1 MAIVNNALSRS
12 YTTRGNTMMPVS
24 LQAMMQGNGLWS
36 GIAGS
41 GAGSDFSGRYSQRPG
56 AAGGM
61 GAGVGGGFGPLGAGL
76 SIGGLIGMQREENAR
91 NRALT
96 EANWQEGKR
105 NLAGVMPGYMSD
117 PMTTG
122 ARGLAAN
129 LMANPEA
136 INDQTQS
143 LIRNAQMNQL
153 GAQGNSA
160 MRRGSAQLASRGQL
174 NPAAQARMQE
184 RIGMGTQAAMSRAL
198 AQTEIDRA
206 LRRNQDIMAAMGAGR
221 QLGNDQAG
229 LNLDVQKTFLENMP
243 QYLPEDLS
251 GMAALLAQTQSG
263 GGGGLFGSRAQAK
276 NMNSGSDFGFNVGAL
291 NPIGQQSP
299 GQTGFAPGQ
308 RGSYQWTG
316 QDSGGYVPYQAPTP
330 QSSGWWNSLA
340 GQIPQAPAPS
350 IYGAPQPASG
360 APDWMGRIF
369 GWS

>member
-1 MAIVNNALSRS
+1 MASLSNYYS
-12 YTTRGNTMMPVS
+12 GGMGQSDFLPVS
-24 LQAMMQGNGLWS
+24 LSAMRYGPQQAAKKYTVSGYGTRNVETTPMSGGGL
-36 GIAGS
+36 GGS
-41 GAGSDFSGRYSQRPG
+41 GGLASMGL
-56 AAGGM
+56 GGI
-61 GAGVGGGFGPLGAGL
+61 GGGL
-76 SIGGLIGMQREENAR
+76 SIGGLIGMQRDENAR
-91 NRALT
+91 NRAMT

-229 LNLDVQKTFLENMP
+229 LNMDVQKTFLENMP

-263 GGGGLFGSRAQAK
+263 GGMFGARAGAK
-276 NMNSGSDFGFNVGAL
+276 TPNAGAGFGFNMGSL
-291 NPIGQQSP
+291 NQMGQQSP

-316 QDSGGYVPYQAPTP
+316 QDSGGGYGVDTRRLGSGSVPYWQQRETTPGGWWDQMSQAPDFSP
-330 QSSGWWNSLA
+330 L
-340 GQIPQAPAPS
+340 
-350 IYGAPQPASG
+350 
-360 APDWMGRIF
+360 
-369 GWS
+369 WSYERL

>member
-1 MAIVNNALSRS
+1 MASWDQ
-12 YTTRGNTMMPVS
+12 Y
-24 LQAMMQGNGLWS
+24 S
-36 GIAGS
+36 GGS
-41 GAGSDFSGRYSQRPG
+41 GVVGGSLADVLVGAGRPQSTLMTRTGMGGAYSSYVPLPGGGASFGSPG
-56 AAGGM
+56 AI
-61 GAGVGGGFGPLGAGL
+61 GGGVS
-76 SIGGLIGMQREENAR
+76 SIGGLIGMQRDENAR
-91 NRALT
+91 NRALA
-96 EANWQEGKR
+96 EANWQEGK
-105 NLAGVMPGYMSD
+105 AGLLGVLPRYGAD

-122 ARGLAAN
+122 ARGLAAG

-153 GAQGNSA
+153 GAQGSSA

-221 QLGNDQAG
+221 QLANDQAG
-229 LNLDVQKTFLENMP
+229 LDMDVRKTFLENMP

-251 GMAALLAQTQSG
+251 GMAALLARASSSG
-263 GGGGLFGSRAQAK
+263 GGGGAGKIRA
-276 NMNSGSDFGFNVGAL
+276 NDVPSFGFQVGAL
-291 NPIGQQSP
+291 NPMGRQSP
-299 GQTGFAPGQ
+299 GQTGFAPGL
-308 RGSYQWTG
+308 RGGYQWTG

-330 QSSGWWNSLA
+330 QSSGWWDSLS

-350 IYGAPQPASG
+350 IYGTPQPASG
-360 APDWMGRIF
+360 TPDWIGRIF